1 MYNSAAAL
9 IIRIENTFRD
19 EFGLRHRLEINSEE
33 SSESRE
39 FKFFFLNFQY
49 IASSSYEINTT
60 KNEFYWII
68 MQIKLN

>member
-39 FKFFFLNFQY
+39 FNFFFWIFN
-49 IASSSYEINTT
+49 IAFSSYEINTT

>member
-33 SSESRE
+33 SCESRE
-39 FKFFFLNFQY
+39 FKFV
-49 IASSSYEINTT
+49 I
-60 KNEFYWII
+60 
-68 MQIKLN
+68 

>member
-19 EFGLRHRLEINSEE
+19 EFGLRHRLGINSEE

-39 FKFFFLNFQY
+39 FNFFF
-49 IASSSYEINTT
+49 
-60 KNEFYWII
+60 EFSILPFRP
-68 MQIKLN
+68 MKLIPQRTNSTEL